1 MEQFLPLHRGGFS
14 AALARLRPAGD
25 EFHHRGHGEHGEW
38 SKITSVLSVV
48 KGRNP
53 SSNKTLEASAPVAYL
68 SRLVLTNFRSLL
80 QLDLALPAG
89 VVVFFGDNAQGKTT
103 LLEAAYLL
111 AIGRSFRADAEREV
125 LNFQAA
131 AGGESALV
139 GGHIAK
145 GGESDALHL
154 QIYVGFRPVG
164 AAPAAA
170 AGPDALEQAPQRPG
184 LNYSVQ
190 KEVRV
195 SRSRRTAAGL
205 VGLLGAVLFS
215 AEDIQLVQGPP
226 SGRRRYLDILSSQ
239 ADPMYLKSL
248 QRYQRMVQQRN
259 RLLRA
264 LREGRAQAPEL
275 EFWDQE
281 LVREGSLI
289 TWQRRQATIA
299 LSRLCDAEYR
309 QLSGSAEELTLRY
322 QPSMPPG
329 EDLADTQ
336 RGFRQRLARLRP
348 RELAAGATL
357 LGPHRDDFLLLSK
370 GVDLGVFAS
379 RGEART
385 LALALRLAEAAY
397 LSAARG
403 DEPVVLLDDVL
414 SELDASRR
422 RLVLQKVAGYQQA
435 LITTTDLAP
444 VAAAFQELGVRASYF
459 RVAGGAVT
467 AAE

>member
-1 MEQFLPLHRGGFS
+1 M
-14 AALARLRPAGD
+14 
-25 EFHHRGHGEHGEW
+25 
-38 SKITSVLSVV
+38 
-48 KGRNP
+48 
-53 SSNKTLEASAPVAYL
+53 AYL

-80 QLDLALPAG
+80 QLDLALPPG

-131 AGGESALV
+131 ARGESALV
-139 GGHIAK
+139 GGHIERGRERGGEK
-145 GGESDALHL
+145 GGSHL
-154 QIYVGFRPVG
+154 QVYVGFRPVG
-164 AAPAAA
+164 APTAASSA
-170 AGPDALEQAPQRPG
+170 EGAPQHARLG
-184 LNYSVQ
+184 YTVQ

-195 SRSRRTAAGL
+195 SRSRRTAADL

-215 AEDIQLVQGPP
+215 AEDLQLVQGPP
-226 SGRRRYLDILSSQ
+226 SGRRRYLDILVSQ

-248 QRYQRMVQQRN
+248 QRYQRVVQQRN
-259 RLLRA
+259 RLLRM

-275 EFWDQE
+275 EFWDDE

-289 TWQRRQATIA
+289 TWQRRQAPTA
-299 LSRLCDAEYR
+299 LARLCDAEHR

-322 QPSMPPG
+322 QPSVPAG
-329 EDLADTQ
+329 DDLADTQ
-336 RGFRQRLARLRP
+336 REFAQRLARLRP
-348 RELAAGATL
+348 RELTAGATL
-357 LGPHRDDFLLLSK
+357 LGPHRDDFMLLLK

-397 LSAARG
+397 LAAARG

-422 RLVLQKVAGYQQA
+422 RLVLQKVSRYQQV
-435 LITTTDLAP
+435 LVTTTDLEP
-444 VAAAFQELGVRASYF
+444 VAAAFQELGVQAACF
-459 RVAGGAVT
+459 RVAGGGVT
-467 AAE
+467 AE